1 MSITP
6 YTQPATL
13 ERIQTPQE
21 IAVAQLAEW
30 AHSADAAHKIA
41 ETLVQTSFCPD
52 SFKGKAGEATAA
64 ILAGLE
70 VGLQPMASLRSFDII
85 QGQAA
90 PRAATLR
97 AIVQAQGHEVELV
110 ESTATRCK
118 MRGRRRGASGWQEV
132 LWTTDRAR
140 DLGVTGKSNWKSQPQ
155 AMLVARATSEIC
167 RLVAS
172 DAILGIG
179 YSVEEITDDGR
190 VDQLPAEVTAPV
202 ANGTRRLTRKRTE
215 TPPADQQAPEQGTAA
230 EGTPHL
236 APEDDTPTESPLLD
250 TSSALAKAMYATIRD
265 AGIPEDER
273 LSSVSE
279 IIGRTITSTKEMTEA
294 EARHTTDHLRALL
307 PTSPE

>member
-6 YTQPATL
+6 YTQPATI

-21 IAVAQLAEW
+21 LAVAQLAEW

-132 LWTTDRAR
+132 LWTIDRAR

-179 YSVEEITDDGR
+179 YSVEEIADDGR
-190 VDQLPAEVTAPV
+190 ADQLPAEVTAPV
-202 ANGTRRLTRKRTE
+202 ANGTRRLTRKRAE
-215 TPPADQQAPEQGTAA
+215 TPPTDEAPADQPPPE
-230 EGTPHL
+230 E
-236 APEDDTPTESPLLD
+236 EDTPQTESPLLD

-265 AGIPEDER
+265 AGIPEEER
-273 LSSVSE
+273 LSTVSE